1 MANLLGLNNHL
12 TINKL
17 IKQLSLSVVNIFDIK
32 MKFIRKSKVIIW
44 YNLISFYKGGDKV
57 VQALRQDEYSEPI
70 NYLDRVHSDS
80 RGWIT
85 KAEMNC
91 GYKQWHY
98 RYNELLEQNF
108 NQENVYISLNTFY
121 STFRRLEYLKEL
133 KAQFI
138 DLDIYKTKFSKE
150 QIIMHLEADYFNKS
164 IPRPNL
170 IIDSG
175 RGLYLIW
182 LLNSVP
188 SKALPL
194 WKAIEEYLYS
204 VLKPFGAD
212 RQALDPTRVLR
223 VPGSI
228 NSKSNTTVKVIEQY
242 DYIYDLREIQKEFLP
257 ELEERKANKKG
268 RPSKTV
274 FIHRERSLYYARIQD
289 IIKLCELREYNLKG
303 HRELILFLYR
313 YYLCY
318 FLEDTKKALEDVLE
332 LNREFIYPLSET
344 EVIRATR
351 SAERVYLSKDKDYKY
366 KNETLIELLLIT
378 ELEETYM
385 STIISNREYKRRNNE
400 YNKNKYQEKLR
411 ADGKLTKKEQIN
423 IQRQKIKSLM
433 QQGFSQKDI
442 SKELNI
448 PSRTIER
455 RVKELRTLQEI
466 V

>member
-1 MANLLGLNNHL
+1 
-12 TINKL
+12 
-17 IKQLSLSVVNIFDIK
+17 V
-32 MKFIRKSKVIIW
+32 RKI
-44 YNLISFYKGGDKV
+44 
-57 VQALRQDEYSEPI
+57 VQALRENEDKEHIE
-70 NYLDRVHSDS
+70 YLDTVHSNS

-85 KAEMNC
+85 KAEISTS
-91 GYKQWHY
+91 YKQWHY
-98 RYNELLEQNF
+98 RYNELIEQDF
-108 NQENVYISLNTFY
+108 NKENVYISLNTFY

-138 DLDIYKTKFSKE
+138 DLDIYKTGFTKE

-194 WKAIEEYLYS
+194 WKAVEEYLYS

-212 RQALDPTRVLR
+212 RQALDPTRILR

-228 NSKSNTTVKVIEQY
+228 NSKSKTVVSIIDEY
-242 DYIYDLREIQKEFLP
+242 DYIYDLREIQSEYLP
-257 ELEERKANKKG
+257 ELEERKVKKKG

-289 IIKLCELREYNLKG
+289 ITKLCELREYDLRG

-313 YYLCY
+313 YYLCS
-318 FLEDTKKALEDVLE
+318 FLDDIQKALEDVLE
-332 LNREFIYPLSET
+332 LNSMFIYPLRET

-351 SAERVYLSKDKDYKY
+351 SAEKCYLDKNKEYKY
-366 KNETLIELLLIT
+366 KNDTLIELLEIT
-378 ELEETYM
+378 EEEETYM
-385 STIISNREYKRRNNE
+385 TTIISKREYKRRQ
-400 YNKNKYQEKLR
+400 NKAFRKRYQEKLK
-411 ADGKLTKKEQIN
+411 AEGKMSKKEELEQI
-423 IQRQKIKSLM
+423 RTKIKSLRAK
-433 QQGFSQKDI
+433 GFKNKDI
-442 SKELNI
+442 CIELDLAE
-448 PSRTIER
+448 STLER
-455 RVKELRTLQEI
+455 HITYMKKNGLLK
-466 V
+466 

>member
-1 MANLLGLNNHL
+1 MGQAIRQEEYLE
-12 TINKL
+12 
-17 IKQLSLSVVNIFDIK
+17 QL
-32 MKFIRKSKVIIW
+32 
-44 YNLISFYKGGDKV
+44 
-57 VQALRQDEYSEPI
+57 
-70 NYLDRVHSDS
+70 NYLDILHSDS
-80 RGWIT
+80 KGWIT
-85 KAEMNC
+85 RAEINC

-98 RYNELLEQNF
+98 RYKELLEQDF
-108 NQENVYISLNTFY
+108 NQENVYISINTFY
-121 STFRRLEYLKEL
+121 STFRRLEYLKEI

-138 DLDIYKTKFSKE
+138 DLDIYKTGFTKA
-150 QIIMHLEADYFNKS
+150 QIIMHLETDYFNKS

-194 WKAIEEYLYS
+194 WKAVEEYLYS

-228 NSKSNTTVKVIEQY
+228 NSKSNTTVNVIEQY
-242 DYIYDLREIQKEFLP
+242 DYIYDLREIQNEYLP
-257 ELEERKANKKG
+257 ELEERKAKKKG

-274 FIHRERSLYYARIQD
+274 FIHRERSLYFARIQD
-289 IIKLCELREYNLKG
+289 IIKLCELREYDLKG

-332 LNREFIYPLSET
+332 LNREFREPLRET

-351 SAERVYLSKDKDYKY
+351 SAEKVYLSKDKDYKY
-366 KNETLIELLLIT
+366 KNETLIELLEIT
-378 ELEETYM
+378 ELEETHM
-385 STIISNREYKRRNNE
+385 STIISDKEYKRRENIRV
-400 YNKNKYQEKLR
+400 KKAYQEKLKSEGKVSEKEKLSQRR
-411 ADGKLTKKEQIN
+411 A
-423 IQRQKIKSLM
+423 KIKDLLAE
-433 QQGFSQKDI
+433 GLKQKDI
-442 SKELNI
+442 CLQLNI
-448 PSRTIER
+448 SKDTYIRDR
-455 RVKELRTLQEI
+455 KYLKEQGLI
-466 V
+466 

>member
-1 MANLLGLNNHL
+1 MG
-12 TINKL
+12 
-17 IKQLSLSVVNIFDIK
+17 
-32 MKFIRKSKVIIW
+32 
-44 YNLISFYKGGDKV
+44 
-57 VQALRQDEYSEPI
+57 QAVRQEEYSEPI

-80 RGWIT
+80 KGWIT

-98 RYNELLEQNF
+98 RYNELLEQDF
-108 NQENVYISLNTFY
+108 NQKNVYISLNTFY

-289 IIKLCELREYNLKG
+289 IIKLCELREYDLKG

-332 LNREFIYPLSET
+332 LNREFVYPLSET

-351 SAERVYLSKDKDYKY
+351 SAEKVYLSKDKDYKY
-366 KNETLIELLLIT
+366 KNETLIELLAIT
-378 ELEETYM
+378 ELEETHM
-385 STIISNREYKRRNNE
+385 STIISNRESKRRRSIRDE
-400 YNKNKYQEKLR
+400 KRYQEKLR
-411 ADGKLTKKEQIN
+411 AEGKVSEKEKLS
-423 IQRQKIKSLM
+423 QRRAKIKDLLAE
-433 QQGFSQKDI
+433 GLKQKDI
-442 SKELNI
+442 CLQLNI
-448 PSRTIER
+448 SKDTYIRDR
-455 RVKELRTLQEI
+455 KYLKEQGLI
-466 V
+466 

>member
-1 MANLLGLNNHL
+1 MG
-12 TINKL
+12 
-17 IKQLSLSVVNIFDIK
+17 QV
-32 MKFIRKSKVIIW
+32 
-44 YNLISFYKGGDKV
+44 
-57 VQALRQDEYSEPI
+57 LRQEEYSEQI
-70 NYLDRVHSDS
+70 NYLDILHSDS
-80 RGWIT
+80 KGWIT
-85 KAEMNC
+85 KAEINS

-98 RYNELLEQNF
+98 RYNELLEQDF
-108 NQENVYISLNTFY
+108 NQENVYISINTFY

-138 DLDIYKTKFSKE
+138 DLDVYKTGFTKE

-194 WKAIEEYLYS
+194 WKAVEEYLYS

-212 RQALDPTRVLR
+212 RQALDPTRILR

-228 NSKSNTTVKVIEQY
+228 NSKSKTTVNVIEQY
-242 DYIYDLREIQKEFLP
+242 DYIYDLREIQNEYLP
-257 ELEERKANKKG
+257 ELEERKAKKKG

-274 FIHRERSLYYARIQD
+274 FIHRERSLYYSRIQD
-289 IIKLCELREYNLKG
+289 IIKLCELREYDLKG

-318 FLEDTKKALEDVLE
+318 FLEDTQKALEDVLE

-351 SAERVYLSKDKDYKY
+351 SAEKVYLSKDKDYKY

-385 STIISNREYKRRNNE
+385 TTIISNKESKRRRSIRDE
-400 YNKNKYQEKLR
+400 KRYKEKLKLE
-411 ADGKLTKKEQIN
+411 GKMSKKEELEQL
-423 IQRQKIKSLM
+423 RAKIKSLRE
-433 QQGFSQKDI
+433 QGFKN
-442 SKELNI
+442 KEIMQMLGI
-448 PSRTIER
+448 TSTTTFER
-455 RVKELRTLQEI
+455 HITYMKKNGLLK
-466 V
+466 

>member
-1 MANLLGLNNHL
+1 MG
-12 TINKL
+12 
-17 IKQLSLSVVNIFDIK
+17 QV
-32 MKFIRKSKVIIW
+32 
-44 YNLISFYKGGDKV
+44 
-57 VQALRQDEYSEPI
+57 LRQEEYSEQI
-70 NYLDRVHSDS
+70 NYLDILHSDS
-80 RGWIT
+80 KGWIT
-85 KAEMNC
+85 RAEINC

-98 RYNELLEQNF
+98 RYNELLEQDF
-108 NQENVYISLNTFY
+108 NQENVYISINTFY
-121 STFRRLEYLKEL
+121 STFRRLEYIKEL

-138 DLDIYKTKFSKE
+138 DLDIYKTGFTKE

-212 RQALDPTRVLR
+212 RQALDPTRILR

-228 NSKSNTTVKVIEQY
+228 NSKSNTTVNVIEQY
-242 DYIYDLREIQKEFLP
+242 DYIYDLREIQNEYLP
-257 ELEERKANKKG
+257 ELEERKAKKKG

-289 IIKLCELREYNLKG
+289 IIKLCELREYDLKG

-332 LNREFIYPLSET
+332 LNREFVYPLSET

-351 SAERVYLSKDKDYKY
+351 SAEKVYLSKDKDYKY
-366 KNETLIELLLIT
+366 KNETLIELLAIT

-385 STIISNREYKRRNNE
+385 TTIISDKEFKRRKNIR
-400 YNKNKYQEKLR
+400 NKKAYEEKLR
-411 ADGKLTKKEQIN
+411 ADGKVSEKDKIAE
-423 IQRQKIKSLM
+423 RRAKIKDLLA
-433 QQGFSQKDI
+433 QGLKQKDI
-442 SKELNI
+442 CSQLDISKPTYVRDRNFL
-448 PSRTIER
+448 
-455 RVKELRTLQEI
+455 KEQGLI
-466 V
+466 

>member
-1 MANLLGLNNHL
+1 MG
-12 TINKL
+12 
-17 IKQLSLSVVNIFDIK
+17 QV
-32 MKFIRKSKVIIW
+32 
-44 YNLISFYKGGDKV
+44 
-57 VQALRQDEYSEPI
+57 LRQEEYSEQI
-70 NYLDRVHSDS
+70 NYLDILHSDS
-80 RGWIT
+80 KGWIT
-85 KAEMNC
+85 RAEINC

-98 RYNELLEQNF
+98 RYNELLEQDF
-108 NQENVYISLNTFY
+108 NQENVYISINTFY
-121 STFRRLEYLKEL
+121 STFRRLEYIKEL

-138 DLDIYKTKFSKE
+138 DLDIYKTGFTKE

-194 WKAIEEYLYS
+194 WKAVEEYLYS

-228 NSKSNTTVKVIEQY
+228 NSKSKTTVNVIEQY
-242 DYIYDLREIQKEFLP
+242 DYIYDLREIQNEYLP
-257 ELEERKANKKG
+257 ELEERKAKKKG
-268 RPSKTV
+268 RPSKKV

-289 IIKLCELREYNLKG
+289 IIKLCELREYDLKG

-318 FLEDTKKALEDVLE
+318 FLEDTQKALGDVLE

-351 SAERVYLSKDKDYKY
+351 SAEKVYLSKDKDYKY

-385 STIISNREYKRRNNE
+385 TTIISNKESKRRRSIRDEKRYKEKLKLDGKVSEKEKLSQRRAKIKDLLAEGLKRKDICLQLDISIKTYKRDISF
-400 YNKNKYQEKLR
+400 L
-411 ADGKLTKKEQIN
+411 KEQG
-423 IQRQKIKSLM
+423 LM
-433 QQGFSQKDI
+433 
-442 SKELNI
+442 
-448 PSRTIER
+448 
-455 RVKELRTLQEI
+455 
-466 V
+466 

>member
-1 MANLLGLNNHL
+1 MG
-12 TINKL
+12 
-17 IKQLSLSVVNIFDIK
+17 
-32 MKFIRKSKVIIW
+32 
-44 YNLISFYKGGDKV
+44 
-57 VQALRQDEYSEPI
+57 QALRQEEYSEPI

-80 RGWIT
+80 KGWIT

-98 RYNELLEQNF
+98 RYNELLEQDF
-108 NQENVYISLNTFY
+108 KQKNVYISLNTFY

-289 IIKLCELREYNLKG
+289 IIKLCELREYDLKG

-332 LNREFIYPLSET
+332 LNREFVYPLSET

-351 SAERVYLSKDKDYKY
+351 SAEKVYLSKDKDYKY

-378 ELEETYM
+378 ELEETHM
-385 STIISNREYKRRNNE
+385 STIISNRESKRRRSIRDE
-400 YNKNKYQEKLR
+400 KRYQEKLR
-411 ADGKLTKKEQIN
+411 AEGKVSEKEKLS
-423 IQRQKIKSLM
+423 QRRAKIKDLLAE
-433 QQGFSQKDI
+433 GLKQKDI
-442 SKELNI
+442 CLQLNI
-448 PSRTIER
+448 SKDTYIRDR
-455 RVKELRTLQEI
+455 KYLKEQGLI
-466 V
+466 

>member
-1 MANLLGLNNHL
+1 MG
-12 TINKL
+12 
-17 IKQLSLSVVNIFDIK
+17 QV
-32 MKFIRKSKVIIW
+32 
-44 YNLISFYKGGDKV
+44 
-57 VQALRQDEYSEPI
+57 LRQEEYSEQI
-70 NYLDRVHSDS
+70 NYLDILHSDS
-80 RGWIT
+80 KGWIT
-85 KAEMNC
+85 KAEINC

-98 RYNELLEQNF
+98 RYNELLEQDF
-108 NQENVYISLNTFY
+108 NQENVYISINTFY
-121 STFRRLEYLKEL
+121 STFRRLEYIKEL

-138 DLDIYKTKFSKE
+138 DLDIYKTGFTKE

-212 RQALDPTRVLR
+212 RQALDPTRILR

-228 NSKSNTTVKVIEQY
+228 NSKSKTTVKVIEQY
-242 DYIYDLREIQKEFLP
+242 DYIYDLREIQNEYLP
-257 ELEERKANKKG
+257 ELEERKAKKKG

-289 IIKLCELREYNLKG
+289 IIKLCELREYDLKG

-318 FLEDTKKALEDVLE
+318 FLEDTQKALGDVLE

-351 SAERVYLSKDKDYKY
+351 SAEKVYLSKDKDYKY

-385 STIISNREYKRRNNE
+385 TTIISNKESKRRRSIRDE
-400 YNKNKYQEKLR
+400 KRYKEKLKLE
-411 ADGKLTKKEQIN
+411 GKMSKKEELEQL
-423 IQRQKIKSLM
+423 RAKIKSLRE
-433 QQGFSQKDI
+433 QGFKN
-442 SKELNI
+442 KEIMQMLGI
-448 PSRTIER
+448 TSTTTFER
-455 RVKELRTLQEI
+455 HITYMKKNGLLK
-466 V
+466 

>member
-1 MANLLGLNNHL
+1 MG
-12 TINKL
+12 
-17 IKQLSLSVVNIFDIK
+17 QV
-32 MKFIRKSKVIIW
+32 
-44 YNLISFYKGGDKV
+44 
-57 VQALRQDEYSEPI
+57 LRQEEYSEQI
-70 NYLDRVHSDS
+70 NYLDILHSDS
-80 RGWIT
+80 KGWIT
-85 KAEMNC
+85 KAEINC

-98 RYNELLEQNF
+98 RYKELLEQDF
-108 NQENVYISLNTFY
+108 NQENVYISINTFY

-138 DLDIYKTKFSKE
+138 DLDIYKTGFTKE

-194 WKAIEEYLYS
+194 WKAVEEYLYS

-228 NSKSNTTVKVIEQY
+228 NSKSKTTVNVIEQY
-242 DYIYDLREIQKEFLP
+242 DYIYDLREIQNEYLP
-257 ELEERKANKKG
+257 ELEERKAKKKG
-268 RPSKTV
+268 RPSRTV

-289 IIKLCELREYNLKG
+289 IIKLCELREYDLKG

-318 FLEDTKKALEDVLE
+318 FLEDTQKALEDVLE
-332 LNREFIYPLSET
+332 LNREFVYPLSET

-351 SAERVYLSKDKDYKY
+351 SAEKVYLSKDKDYKY

-378 ELEETYM
+378 ELEETHM
-385 STIISNREYKRRNNE
+385 STIISKKEYKRRENIRV
-400 YNKNKYQEKLR
+400 KKAYQEKLKLE
-411 ADGKLTKKEQIN
+411 GKMSKKEELEQL
-423 IQRQKIKSLM
+423 RAKIKSLRE
-433 QQGFSQKDI
+433 QGFKN
-442 SKELNI
+442 KEIMQMLGI
-448 PSRTIER
+448 TSTTTFER
-455 RVKELRTLQEI
+455 HITYMKKNGLLK
-466 V
+466 

>member
-1 MANLLGLNNHL
+1 MG
-12 TINKL
+12 
-17 IKQLSLSVVNIFDIK
+17 
-32 MKFIRKSKVIIW
+32 
-44 YNLISFYKGGDKV
+44 
-57 VQALRQDEYSEPI
+57 QALRQEEYSEPI

-80 RGWIT
+80 KGWIT

-98 RYNELLEQNF
+98 RYNELLEQDF

-212 RQALDPTRVLR
+212 RQALDPTRILR

-228 NSKSNTTVKVIEQY
+228 NSKSKTTVKVIEQY
-242 DYIYDLREIQKEFLP
+242 DYIYDLREIQNEYLP
-257 ELEERKANKKG
+257 ELEERKAKKKG

-289 IIKLCELREYNLKG
+289 IIKLCELREYDLKG

-351 SAERVYLSKDKDYKY
+351 SAEKVYLSKNKDYRY

-385 STIISNREYKRRNNE
+385 STIISKKEYKRRENIRVKKA
-400 YNKNKYQEKLR
+400 YKEKLKSE
-411 ADGKLTKKEQIN
+411 GKMSKKEELEQI
-423 IQRQKIKSLM
+423 RAKIKSLRAKGLKNKEIM
-433 QQGFSQKDI
+433 QMLGIHSTTTFERHI
-442 SKELNI
+442 SYLKKNGLI
-448 PSRTIER
+448 
-455 RVKELRTLQEI
+455 
-466 V
+466 

>member
-1 MANLLGLNNHL
+1 MG
-12 TINKL
+12 
-17 IKQLSLSVVNIFDIK
+17 
-32 MKFIRKSKVIIW
+32 
-44 YNLISFYKGGDKV
+44 
-57 VQALRQDEYSEPI
+57 QALRKEEYSEPI
-70 NYLDRVHSDS
+70 NYLDTLHSDS
-80 RGWIT
+80 KGWIT

-98 RYNELLEQNF
+98 RYNELLAQDF

-121 STFRRLEYLKEL
+121 STVRRLEYLKEL

-138 DLDIYKTKFSKE
+138 DLDIYKTGFTKE

-164 IPRPNL
+164 IPRPNF

-182 LLNSVP
+182 ILKSVP

-194 WKAIEEYLYS
+194 WKAVEEYLYS

-228 NSKSNTTVKVIEQY
+228 NSKSRTTVKVIEKY
-242 DYIYDLREIQKEFLP
+242 NYLYDLREIQSEYLP
-257 ELEERKANKKG
+257 ELEERKAKKKG

-289 IIKLCELREYNLKG
+289 IIKICELRNYDLRG
-303 HRELILFLYR
+303 QREFILFLYR

-318 FLEDTKKALEDVLE
+318 FLENTQRALEDVLE
-332 LNREFIYPLSET
+332 LNREFISPLRET

-351 SAERVYLSKDKDYKY
+351 SAETVYLNKNKDYKY
-366 KNETLIELLLIT
+366 KNETLIELLEIT
-378 ELEETYM
+378 EFEETYM
-385 STIISNREYKRRNNE
+385 TTIISNKEYKRRENIRV
-400 YNKNKYQEKLR
+400 KKAYQEKLKVEGKVSEKEKLSQRR
-411 ADGKLTKKEQIN
+411 A
-423 IQRQKIKSLM
+423 KIKDLLRE
-433 QQGFSQKDI
+433 GLTQKDI
-442 SKELNI
+442 CLTLDISK
-448 PSRTIER
+448 RTYIR
-455 RVKELRTLQEI
+455 DRQYLKEQGLI
-466 V
+466 

>member
-1 MANLLGLNNHL
+1 MGQAIRQEEYLE
-12 TINKL
+12 
-17 IKQLSLSVVNIFDIK
+17 QL
-32 MKFIRKSKVIIW
+32 
-44 YNLISFYKGGDKV
+44 
-57 VQALRQDEYSEPI
+57 
-70 NYLDRVHSDS
+70 NYLDILHSDS
-80 RGWIT
+80 KGWIT
-85 KAEMNC
+85 RAEINC

-98 RYNELLEQNF
+98 RYKELLEQDF
-108 NQENVYISLNTFY
+108 NQENVYISINTFY

-138 DLDIYKTKFSKE
+138 DLDIYKTGFTKT
-150 QIIMHLEADYFNKS
+150 QIIMHLETDYFNKS

-194 WKAIEEYLYS
+194 WKAVEEYLYS

-228 NSKSNTTVKVIEQY
+228 NSKSKTTVSIIDEY
-242 DYIYDLREIQKEFLP
+242 DYIYDLREIQNEYLP
-257 ELEERKANKKG
+257 ELKPKEKKKG

-274 FIHRERSLYYARIQD
+274 FIHRERSLYFARIQD
-289 IIKLCELREYNLKG
+289 ITKLCELREYDLKG

-332 LNREFIYPLSET
+332 LNREFIYPLSEN

-351 SAERVYLSKDKDYKY
+351 SAEKVYLSKDKDYRY
-366 KNETLIELLLIT
+366 KNETLIELLEIT
-378 ELEETYM
+378 ELEETHM
-385 STIISNREYKRRNNE
+385 TTIISDKEYKRRKNIR
-400 YNKNKYQEKLR
+400 NKKAYGEKLR
-411 ADGKLTKKEQIN
+411 ADGKVSEKDKIAE
-423 IQRQKIKSLM
+423 RRAKIKDLLA
-433 QQGFSQKDI
+433 QGLKQKDI
-442 SKELNI
+442 CSQLDISKPTYVRDRNFL
-448 PSRTIER
+448 
-455 RVKELRTLQEI
+455 KEQGLI
-466 V
+466 

>member
-1 MANLLGLNNHL
+1 MVYIH
-12 TINKL
+12 NKGGESMGQVL
-17 IKQLSLSVVNIFDIK
+17 IKEK
-32 MKFIRKSKVIIW
+32 
-44 YNLISFYKGGDKV
+44 
-57 VQALRQDEYSEPI
+57 YSEQI
-70 NYLDRVHSDS
+70 NYLDILHSDS
-80 RGWIT
+80 KGWIT
-85 KAEMNC
+85 KAEINC

-98 RYNELLEQNF
+98 RYNELLEQDF
-108 NQENVYISLNTFY
+108 NQENVYISINTFY

-138 DLDIYKTKFSKE
+138 DLDIYKTGFTKE

-212 RQALDPTRVLR
+212 RQALDPTRILR

-228 NSKSNTTVKVIEQY
+228 NSKSKTTVKVIEQY
-242 DYIYDLREIQKEFLP
+242 DYIYDLREIQNEYLP
-257 ELEERKANKKG
+257 ELEERKAKKKG

-289 IIKLCELREYNLKG
+289 IIKLCELREYDLKG

-332 LNREFIYPLSET
+332 LNREFVYPLSET

-351 SAERVYLSKDKDYKY
+351 SAEKVYLSKDKDYKY
-366 KNETLIELLLIT
+366 KNETLIELLAIT

-385 STIISNREYKRRNNE
+385 TTIISDKEFKRRKNIR
-400 YNKNKYQEKLR
+400 NKKAYEEKLR
-411 ADGKLTKKEQIN
+411 ADGKVSEKDKIAE
-423 IQRQKIKSLM
+423 RRAKIKDLLA
-433 QQGFSQKDI
+433 QGLKQKDI
-442 SKELNI
+442 CSQLDISKPTYVRDRNFL
-448 PSRTIER
+448 
-455 RVKELRTLQEI
+455 KEQGLI
-466 V
+466 